1 MYTYTFKNE
10 ILLWCVVAIL
20 IVIFWAEKINEI
32 GLEMEIER
40 IGASASDL
48 GDISSCQRWA
58 LYLTCL
64 NMAVQPQNQ
73 VF

>member
-10 ILLWCVVAIL
+10 ILLWWVVAIL

-48 GDISSCQRWA
+48 GDISSCQRWD
-58 LYLTCL
+58 LHLDFSEDSLEGLCRH
-64 NMAVQPQNQ
+64 
-73 VF
+73 